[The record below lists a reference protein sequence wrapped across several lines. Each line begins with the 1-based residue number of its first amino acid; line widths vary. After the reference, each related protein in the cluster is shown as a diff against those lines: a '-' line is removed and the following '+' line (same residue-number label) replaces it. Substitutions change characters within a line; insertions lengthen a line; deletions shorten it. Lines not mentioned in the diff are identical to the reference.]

1 LPSGLRDSFPNATSA
16 SGQRDLLM
24 SVPMT
29 TATFAQAWLP
39 PGTTLAVERIDADD
53 IEARAASAGIRIDPD
68 NLVRGRRL
76 EYLAGRLAARVALQ
90 SLGAEDPVI
99 GSHNGAP
106 VWPEGY
112 CGSISH
118 SAGLAVAVAAR
129 SRDWRALGIDI
140 EARFPAHRE
149 RILQKAMRADEFR
162 GAQASTDPWV
172 WTRAWAAKEAAFKCL
187 SALGADLAFEALVP
201 CWTRA
206 DRGEMHAQADGVRIR
221 LSLDCRV
228 QEELMWVVA
237 SVANAG

>member
-1 LPSGLRDSFPNATSA
+1 
-16 SGQRDLLM
+16 M
-24 SVPMT
+24 
-29 TATFAQAWLP
+29 TATPFTDGWLP
-39 PGTTLAVERIDADD
+39 PGTTLAIERIGAADV
-53 IEARAASAGIRIDPD
+53 EARAASAGIRADDGKWVP
-68 NLVRGRRL
+68 RRRL
-76 EYLAGRLAARVALQ
+76 EYLGGRLAARAALK
-90 SLGAEDPVI
+90 LAGAEDPVI

-129 SRDWRALGIDI
+129 SRDWRSLGIDI

-149 RILQKAMRADEFR
+149 RILTKAMGAGEFAV
-162 GAQASTDPWV
+162 AQASTDPWV

-201 CWTRA
+201 CWTSA
-206 DRGEMHAQADGVRIR
+206 DRGYLHASADGARIR
-221 LSLDCRV
+221 LDLDWRT

-237 SVANAG
+237 SVANTG